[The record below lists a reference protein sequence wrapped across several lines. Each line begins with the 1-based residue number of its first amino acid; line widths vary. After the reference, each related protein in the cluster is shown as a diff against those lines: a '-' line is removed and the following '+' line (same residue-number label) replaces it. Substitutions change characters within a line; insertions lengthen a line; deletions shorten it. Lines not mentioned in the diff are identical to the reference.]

1 MKFAIYLKNFKNS
14 LNLKEILKK
23 RLVVE
28 PGEDRVP
35 QKDEDLPKEDPVG
48 LPKEEEPEDLLPI
61 CQNICIRLTCLKIS
75 VKL

>member
-61 CQNICIRLTCLKIS
+61 CQNICT
-75 VKL
+75 

>member
-28 PGEDRVP
+28 PGEDQVP

-61 CQNICIRLTCLKIS
+61 CQNICT
-75 VKL
+75 